1 MISAPALMAASHDIS
16 AFSSGAPVLDDWLR
30 KRAFPNQ
37 GSGASRTYAITDGSR
52 VVGYYALAAG
62 SVAAAEAP
70 GKVRRNMPDPVP
82 VMILG
87 RLAIDT
93 AWPGKGLGS
102 GLLRDAVLR
111 TMQAAEIAG
120 IRALL
125 VHALDDRAAKFY
137 ERAGFVVSPVR
148 SLSYFLVLQTNSL
161 AIPSMVNSTK

>member
-1 MISAPALMAASHDIS
+1 MISAPALLAASHDIS
-16 AFSSGAPVLDDWLR
+16 AFSSGTLVLDVWLR

-37 GSGASRTYAITDGSR
+37 GSGASRTYVIVDGVR
-52 VVGYYALAAG
+52 VIGYYALAAG
-62 SVAAAEAP
+62 SVAATEAP

-87 RLAIDT
+87 RLAIDA
-93 AWPGKGLGS
+93 AWQGKGLGTD
-102 GLLRDAVLR
+102 LLRDAVLR

-137 ERAGFVVSPVR
+137 ERAGFVASPVR
-148 SLSYFLVLQTNSL
+148 ALTYFLVLHVNSP
-161 AIPSMVNSTK
+161 AIPAMVSSTK